1 MKSSPPAVAVALVV
15 VAMASIQTG
24 AAIAKRLF
32 PVVGSTGAAALRLLF
47 AAILLGIVLRPWRA
61 RMNAATWRAVLVY
74 GVALGGMNSLFY
86 ASIHRI
92 PLGVATAFEITGPL
106 TVAVL
111 SSRRAMDFLWIL
123 LAASGLLLLLP
134 IGQAVGG
141 VNPAGAAFALAS
153 GGCWALYIVF
163 GQKAGAG
170 HGVQA
175 TAVAMVIAAACV
187 FPIGLAQAGAA
198 LFTPAILPYGL
209 AVAVLSTAF
218 PYSLEMIAL
227 GSLPARTFG
236 TLMSL
241 QPAFAA
247 LSGLVLLHELLA
259 PKEWL
264 AIAAIIAASI
274 GTTITAT
281 QKAQAAPAP
290 PPVAAT

>member
-1 MKSSPPAVAVALVV
+1 
-15 VAMASIQTG
+15 MASIQTG

-47 AAILLGIVLRPWRA
+47 AALILGAVLRPWRT
-61 RMNAATWRAVLVY
+61 RMNAATWRSVLIY

-111 SSRRAMDFLWIL
+111 TSHRAVDFLWIVVAAIG
-123 LAASGLLLLLP
+123 LAMLLP
-134 IGQAVGG
+134 IGQAAAG
-141 VNPAGAAFALAS
+141 VNPAGAAFAVAS
-153 GGCWALYIVF
+153 GGCWALYILF
-163 GQKAGAG
+163 GQKAGAD

-175 TAVAMVIAAACV
+175 TGVAMVIGAVCV
-187 FPIGLAQAGAA
+187 LPFAFAQAGTA
-198 LFTPAILPYGL
+198 LFTPAILPYAI

-227 GSLPARTFG
+227 GRLPAKTFG

-247 LSGLVLLHELLA
+247 LSGLVLLREHLA
-259 PKEWL
+259 PKQLL
-264 AIAAIIAASI
+264 AIAAIIAASV
-274 GTTITAT
+274 GATITAA
-281 QKAQAAPAP
+281 QKRQPSPMTTSDSTIGVEVDGAA
-290 PPVAAT
+290 